1 MLIKIHNFIAD
12 FKTEIFH
19 WFFKASSFYF
29 LVLFT
34 LLEMVLGGM
43 LGLNHEANI
52 RVEGKSVTSSLN
64 ISTEAEPEFV
74 HV

>member
-1 MLIKIHNFIAD
+1 MAD

-19 WFFKASSFYF
+19 WFFKASNFYF

-34 LLEMVLGGM
+34 LFHMVLLGGM

-64 ISTEAEPEFV
+64 ISTEA
-74 HV
+74 